1 MHLASFLFYL
11 NLAAL
16 VKYASGEDWC
26 YTGCAH
32 TPSHWGDIAGAF
44 CSEKRQSPIDIVSSL
59 VKTNHSLGSFT
70 FLNFGSQQA
79 VKSVINNGHTVK
91 FMLAPDEVE
100 VSGGGLNGTYSTIQF
115 HFHWGNAEHLEGSE
129 HEVDGKR
136 YPMEMHIVSLKK
148 GLTVQEATADSEGI
162 AVLGFFLNA
171 TEDGP
176 ASEPWS
182 ALTSYLTNVT
192 GAEVAVNNT
201 FSIGDLIG
209 DVNLT
214 KFYRYM
220 GSLTTPD
227 CNEAVVWTVFQ
238 EPINIHKTLI
248 QQFPTKTKLSNVYR
262 PTQNLNNRQVFA
274 SPATS
279 LPPSPEWCYHGHCD
293 FTPSHWHLLPH
304 SKCGGE
310 RQSPVN
316 IEKKSVVVDE
326 RLKSF
331 TFTKFDDKHAIE
343 YIINTGHA
351 VKCTLKQD
359 AAVEISGGGLKHVY
373 STLQFH
379 FHWGSGDSDGSE
391 HTVDSHRYPMEMH
404 IVSKRKDLTL
414 DEAVKTHDGL
424 AVLGFFIEPTDETKS
439 SGGSEHHETGTTG
452 SSSSEMDTWKKLTH
466 YLSSITNIS
475 SKAEVTEE
483 ISIDD
488 LLGSVNRNAFY
499 RYNGSLTTPQCN
511 EAVVWT
517 VFKESVKVDKNLMM
531 MFPAQAGY
539 QKVFRPTQP
548 LHSRK
553 IYSSSSAPGAEAS
566 IIVLLLSPC
575 LGALLYNP

>member
-1 MHLASFLFYL
+1 MSVGLQEESRYMVFDIDLTPTE
-11 NLAAL
+11 
-16 VKYASGEDWC
+16 ED
-26 YTGCAH
+26 
-32 TPSHWGDIAGAF
+32 
-44 CSEKRQSPIDIVSSL
+44 
-59 VKTNHSLGSFT
+59 
-70 FLNFGSQQA
+70 
-79 VKSVINNGHTVK
+79 
-91 FMLAPDEVE
+91 
-100 VSGGGLNGTYSTIQF
+100 
-115 HFHWGNAEHLEGSE
+115 
-129 HEVDGKR
+129 
-136 YPMEMHIVSLKK
+136 
-148 GLTVQEATADSEGI
+148 
-162 AVLGFFLNA
+162 
-171 TEDGP
+171 
-176 ASEPWS
+176 
-182 ALTSYLTNVT
+182 
-192 GAEVAVNNT
+192 
-201 FSIGDLIG
+201 DLI
-209 DVNLT
+209 L
-214 KFYRYM
+214 
-220 GSLTTPD
+220 
-227 CNEAVVWTVFQ
+227 VVRHKGPCWILLCLLLFQ
-238 EPINIHKTLI
+238 I

-373 STLQFH
+373 SILQFH

-424 AVLGFFIEPTDETKS
+424 AVLGFFIEVTDA
-439 SGGSEHHETGTTG
+439 HR